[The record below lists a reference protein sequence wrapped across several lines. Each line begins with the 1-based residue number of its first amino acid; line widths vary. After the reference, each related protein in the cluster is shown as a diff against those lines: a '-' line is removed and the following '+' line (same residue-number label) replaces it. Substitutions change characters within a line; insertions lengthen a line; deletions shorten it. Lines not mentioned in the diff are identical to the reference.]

1 MNFQYTRAPTHVSS
15 LAHSFARATIDFLF
29 RPGAPLL
36 SSLLLFAPF
45 RSAPLGINSRL
56 TFAAATAAEDVLLRE
71 NRGVQQEEQGRG
83 GQEARVKRDEG
94 GWPFVPTFYLLER
107 RRYYAIDGNA
117 TLHTCTRTKKL
128 LEGTRKRGLRDGM
141 WGKKGEPRGKGIDL
155 ARLRVRSICHVCAHA
170 T

>member
-1 MNFQYTRAPTHVSS
+1 M
-15 LAHSFARATIDFLF
+15 
-29 RPGAPLL
+29 
-36 SSLLLFAPF
+36 
-45 RSAPLGINSRL
+45 
-56 TFAAATAAEDVLLRE
+56 
-71 NRGVQQEEQGRG
+71 QQEEQGRG

-155 ARLRVRSICHVCAHA
+155 ARLRVCTLYLPRVCARDVGGGELTRA
-170 T
+170 RQARY